1 MLINTKKDTSHAQH
15 KISHKMERIAD
26 IQSMF
31 FENKGIK
38 LESTTMKI
46 SGKFPNILLNNTS
59 VREEMIKKFRKYF
72 KMTIYERKNKIY
84 GLQLKQNLED
94 NLQL

>member
-1 MLINTKKDTSHAQH
+1 MLINIKKDTLHAQH
-15 KISHKMERIAD
+15 KISHKMERTAD

-38 LESTTMKI
+38 LESTIKI
-46 SGKFPNILLNNTS
+46 SGQFPNILLNNTS
-59 VREEMIKKFRKYF
+59 VREEMMKKIRKYF

-84 GLQLKQNLED
+84 GLQLTQNLED